1 MTGDG
6 FGSRISPLLLAVYV
20 PTAIFSLCDGLLV
33 PTLPLFVASFEVPLA
48 TVGLALAG
56 EAVGMLIADLPAGW
70 LLSRVAPK
78 VAMLAGGLLAAIAVL
93 MTAVAPTL
101 VAVIALRVVAGAGL
115 ALFSLSR
122 HAFLAHATRSADRG
136 RAIAIYG
143 GINRLGVF
151 VGPAVGGVLA
161 ALLGLRAP
169 FVLYAALILV
179 ALVLVVVY
187 IPSEADI
194 GTRHQPG
201 EQRGGRRPRQA
212 LASSAGVLAN
222 AGFGHIL
229 GQAVRAGRRVLIPL
243 YASQVIGLDVAAVG
257 VVVSV
262 SGLVDMLMFYPAGWL
277 MDRRGRKHAIVPCFL
292 VMGLGL
298 AMVPLASG
306 FWSLMLAGVVIG
318 IGNGLGSGTM
328 MTLGADLAP
337 REAMGEFLG
346 IWRMI
351 GDVGM
356 VGGPVLI
363 GAVAQ
368 ALTLGSA
375 ATVVG
380 GLSVGAALWFA
391 KRVPETL
398 ERTTAAGG

>member
-1 MTGDG
+1 MNG
-6 FGSRISPLLLAVYV
+6 RVSPLLLAVYI
-20 PTAIFSLCDGLLV
+20 PTAILSLCDGLLV
-33 PTLPLFVASFEVPLA
+33 PTLPLFVASFEVSLA

-56 EAVGMLIADLPAGW
+56 EAVGMLLADLPAGW
-70 LLSRVAPK
+70 LLGRIPPK
-78 VAMLAGGLLAAIAVL
+78 AAMLAGGSLVAVAVL
-93 MTAVAPTL
+93 LTAIAPTL
-101 VAVIALRVVAGAGL
+101 TLVVMLRVVAGAGL

-122 HAFLAHATRSADRG
+122 HAYLAHATRSADRG

-151 VGPAVGGVLA
+151 IGPAVGGGLA

-169 FVLYAALILV
+169 FLLYALLVLV
-179 ALVLVVVY
+179 ALLMVVLF

-194 GTRHQPG
+194 GTRRTGAADRTVQ
-201 EQRGGRRPRQA
+201 RPREA
-212 LASSAGVLAN
+212 LRRSSGKLAN

-229 GQAVRAGRRVLIPL
+229 SQAVRAGRRVLIPL
-243 YASQVIGLDVAAVG
+243 YAAQVLGLDVAMVG
-257 VVVSV
+257 VIVSV

-277 MDRRGRKHAIVPCFL
+277 MDRRGRKHAIVPCFI

-298 AMVPLASG
+298 ALVPLASG
-306 FWSLMLAGVVIG
+306 FWMLLLAGIVVG
-318 IGNGLGSGTM
+318 VGNGLGSGTM

-351 GDVGM
+351 GDVGL

-368 ALTLGSA
+368 SMSLGSSA
-375 ATVVG
+375 SAVA
-380 GLSVGAALWFA
+380 GLSLAAALWFA

-398 ERTTAAGG
+398 ERPSAAVR

>member
-1 MTGDG
+1 MNG
-6 FGSRISPLLLAVYV
+6 RVSPLLLAVYV

-33 PTLPLFVASFEVPLA
+33 PTLPLFVASFEVSLA

-56 EAVGMLIADLPAGW
+56 EAVGMLLADLPAGW
-70 LLSRVAPK
+70 LLGRIAPK
-78 VAMLAGGLLAAIAVL
+78 AAMLAGGLLTALAVL
-93 MTAVAPTL
+93 LTAIAPTL
-101 VAVIALRVVAGAGL
+101 ALVVVLRIVAGAGL
-115 ALFSLSR
+115 SLFSLSR
-122 HAFLAHATRSADRG
+122 HAFLAHATKSADRG

-151 VGPAVGGVLA
+151 IGPAVGGALA

-169 FVLYAALILV
+169 FILYAVLIVL
-179 ALVLVVVY
+179 ALVLVVLF

-194 GTRHQPG
+194 GTRHA
-201 EQRGGRRPRQA
+201 RGQERSGRRPREA
-212 LASSAGVLAN
+212 LLQSSNSLVN

-243 YASQVIGLDVAAVG
+243 YAAQVLGLDVATVG
-257 VVVSV
+257 IILSV

-277 MDRRGRKHAIVPCFL
+277 MDRRGRKHAIVPCFI

-298 AMVPLASG
+298 TLVPLASG
-306 FWSLMLAGVVIG
+306 FWMLLLAGIVIG
-318 IGNGLGSGTM
+318 VGNGLGSGTM

-337 REAMGEFLG
+337 PEAMGEFLG

-368 ALTLGSA
+368 SLSLGSA
-375 ATVVG
+375 ASVVA
-380 GLSVGAALWFA
+380 GLSLAAALWFA

-398 ERTTAAGG
+398 ERRSHTVR

>member
-1 MTGDG
+1 MNG
-6 FGSRISPLLLAVYV
+6 RVSPLLLAVYV

-33 PTLPLFVASFEVPLA
+33 PTLPLFVASFDVSLA

-56 EAVGMLIADLPAGW
+56 EAVGMLLADLPAGW
-70 LLSRVAPK
+70 LLGRLAPK
-78 VAMLAGGLLAAIAVL
+78 AAMLAGGLLTALAVVLTAI
-93 MTAVAPTL
+93 APTL
-101 VAVIALRVVAGAGL
+101 ALVVVLRVVAGAGL

-122 HAFLAHATRSADRG
+122 HAYLAHATRSADRG

-151 VGPAVGGVLA
+151 IGPAIGGALA
-161 ALLGLRAP
+161 ALVGLRAP
-169 FVLYAALILV
+169 FLLYAALVLV
-179 ALVLVVVY
+179 ALVMVVSF

-194 GTRHQPG
+194 GTRHAPTG
-201 EQRGGRRPRQA
+201 AEQQRRPREA
-212 LASSAGVLAN
+212 LRQSSGTLAN

-243 YASQVIGLDVAAVG
+243 YAAQVLGLDVATVG
-257 VVVSV
+257 IIVSV

-277 MDRRGRKHAIVPCFL
+277 MDRRGRKHAIVPCFI
-292 VMGLGL
+292 VMGLGI
-298 AMVPLASG
+298 AMVPLATE
-306 FWSLMLAGVVIG
+306 FWMLMLAGIVIG

-368 ALTLGSA
+368 SLSLGSA
-375 ATVVG
+375 ASAVA
-380 GLSVGAALWFA
+380 GLSFAAALWFA

-398 ERTTAAGG
+398 ERPVAAAR

>member
-1 MTGDG
+1 MTTDS
-6 FGSRISPLLLAVYV
+6 FGSRVSPLLLAVYV

-56 EAVGMLIADLPAGW
+56 EAVGMLLADLPAGW
-70 LLSRVAPK
+70 LLGRVAPK
-78 VAMLAGGLLAAIAVL
+78 AAMLAGGLLAACAVL
-93 MTAVAPTL
+93 LTAVAPTL
-101 VAVIALRVVAGAGL
+101 TAVIALRVVAGAGL
-115 ALFSLSR
+115 SLFSLSR

-151 VGPAVGGVLA
+151 IGPALGGALA

-169 FVLYAALILV
+169 FVLYGVLVLV
-179 ALVLVVVY
+179 ALVLVVLF

-194 GTRHQPG
+194 GTRHTAGEPG
-201 EQRGGRRPRQA
+201 DRRRPRQA
-212 LASSAGVLAN
+212 LAASAGVLAN

-277 MDRRGRKHAIVPCFL
+277 MDHRGRKHAIVPCFV

-298 AMVPLASG
+298 ALVPLAG
-306 FWSLMLAGVVIG
+306 GLWTLMLAGVVIG

-337 REAMGEFLG
+337 REAVGEFLG

-368 ALTLGSA
+368 AMTLGSA
-375 ATVVG
+375 ATTVAAIS
-380 GLSVGAALWFA
+380 LGAALWFA

-398 ERTTAAGG
+398 RGGWAAGR

>member
-1 MTGDG
+1 MP
-6 FGSRISPLLLAVYV
+6 PLLLAVYV

-33 PTLPLFVASFEVPLA
+33 PTLPLFVASFEVSLA

-56 EAVGMLIADLPAGW
+56 EAVGMLLADLPAGW
-70 LLSRVAPK
+70 LLGRVAPK
-78 VAMLAGGLLAAIAVL
+78 VAMLTGGLLTACAVL
-93 MTAVAPTL
+93 LTTIAPTL
-101 VAVIALRVVAGAGL
+101 ALVVVLRVIAGAGL

-122 HAFLAHATRSADRG
+122 HAYLAHATRSADRG

-151 VGPAVGGVLA
+151 IGPAVGGALA
-161 ALLGLRAP
+161 ALVGLRAP
-169 FVLYAALILV
+169 FLLYGVLILG
-179 ALVLVVVY
+179 ALVLVMFF

-194 GTRHQPG
+194 GTRHGRPDAPPA
-201 EQRGGRRPRQA
+201 QRRREA
-212 LASSAGVLAN
+212 LRASSTTLAN
-222 AGFGHIL
+222 AGFGQIL

-243 YASQVIGLDVAAVG
+243 YAAQVLGLDVAAVG
-257 VVVSV
+257 IIVSV
-262 SGLVDMLMFYPAGWL
+262 SGLIDMLMFYPAGWL
-277 MDRRGRKHAIVPCFL
+277 MDRRGRKHAIVPCFI
-292 VMGLGL
+292 VMGLGI

-306 FWSLMLAGVVIG
+306 FWLLMLAGIVIG
-318 IGNGLGSGTM
+318 VGNGLGSGTM
-328 MTLGADLAP
+328 MTIGADLAP

-368 ALTLGSA
+368 SLSLGSA
-375 ATVVG
+375 ATAVA
-380 GLSVGAALWFA
+380 GLSFGAALWFA

-398 ERTTAAGG
+398 ERTQRPAG

>member
-1 MTGDG
+1 MNG
-6 FGSRISPLLLAVYV
+6 RVSPLLLAVYV

-33 PTLPLFVASFEVPLA
+33 PTLPLFVASFDVPLA
-48 TVGLALAG
+48 TVGLALAA
-56 EAVGMLIADLPAGW
+56 EAVGMLLADLPAGW
-70 LLSRVAPK
+70 LLGRVAPK
-78 VAMLAGGLLAAIAVL
+78 AAMLAGGLVTASAVL
-93 MTAVAPTL
+93 LTSLAPTL
-101 VAVIALRVVAGAGL
+101 VLVVALRVIAGAGL
-115 ALFSLSR
+115 SLFSLSR
-122 HAFLAHATRSADRG
+122 HAYLAHATRSVDRG

-151 VGPAVGGVLA
+151 IGPAVGGALA
-161 ALLGLRAP
+161 ALFGLRAP
-169 FVLYAALILV
+169 FLLYGVLILL
-179 ALVLVVVY
+179 ALVLVVLF

-194 GTRHQPG
+194 GTRHGLPG
-201 EQRGGRRPRQA
+201 GASARRPREA
-212 LASSAGVLAN
+212 LLASSGRLAN

-243 YASQVIGLDVAAVG
+243 YAAQVIGLDVATVG
-257 VVVSV
+257 MIVSV

-277 MDRRGRKHAIVPCFL
+277 MDRRGRKYAIVPCFV
-292 VMGLGL
+292 VMGLGI
-298 AMVPLASG
+298 AMVPFASN
-306 FWSLMLAGVVIG
+306 FWLLMLAGVVIG
-318 IGNGLGSGTM
+318 VGNGLGSGTM

-368 ALTLGSA
+368 SMSLGSA
-375 ATVVG
+375 ASVVA
-380 GLSVGAALWFA
+380 GLSLAAALWFA

-398 ERTTAAGG
+398 ERSTTPAG

>member
-1 MTGDG
+1 MNG
-6 FGSRISPLLLAVYV
+6 RVSPLLLAVYI
-20 PTAIFSLCDGLLV
+20 PTAILSLCDGLLV
-33 PTLPLFVASFEVPLA
+33 PTLPLFVASFEVSLA

-56 EAVGMLIADLPAGW
+56 EAVGMLLADLPAGW
-70 LLSRVAPK
+70 LLGRIPPK
-78 VAMLAGGLLAAIAVL
+78 AAMLAGGSLVAVAVL
-93 MTAVAPTL
+93 LTAIAPTL
-101 VAVIALRVVAGAGL
+101 TLVVMLRVVAGAGL

-122 HAFLAHATRSADRG
+122 HAYLAHATRSADRG

-151 VGPAVGGVLA
+151 IGPAVGGALA

-169 FVLYAALILV
+169 FLLYALLVLV
-179 ALVLVVVY
+179 ALLMVVLF

-194 GTRHQPG
+194 GTRRTGAADRTVQ
-201 EQRGGRRPRQA
+201 RPREA
-212 LASSAGVLAN
+212 LRRSSGKLAN

-243 YASQVIGLDVAAVG
+243 YAAQVLGLDVAMVG
-257 VVVSV
+257 VIVSV

-277 MDRRGRKHAIVPCFL
+277 MDRRGRKHAIVPCFI

-298 AMVPLASG
+298 ALVPLASG
-306 FWSLMLAGVVIG
+306 FWMLLLAGIVVG

-351 GDVGM
+351 GDVGL

-368 ALTLGSA
+368 SMSLGSSA
-375 ATVVG
+375 SAVA
-380 GLSVGAALWFA
+380 GLSLAAALWFA

-398 ERTTAAGG
+398 ERPSAAVR

>member
-1 MTGDG
+1 MNG
-6 FGSRISPLLLAVYV
+6 RVSPLLLAVYI
-20 PTAIFSLCDGLLV
+20 PTAILSLCDGLLV
-33 PTLPLFVASFEVPLA
+33 PTLPLFVASFEVSLA

-56 EAVGMLIADLPAGW
+56 EAVGMLLADLPAGW
-70 LLSRVAPK
+70 LLGRIPPK
-78 VAMLAGGLLAAIAVL
+78 AAMLAGGSLVAVAVL
-93 MTAVAPTL
+93 LTAIAPTL
-101 VAVIALRVVAGAGL
+101 TLVVMLRVVAGAGL

-122 HAFLAHATRSADRG
+122 HAYLAHATRSADRG

-151 VGPAVGGVLA
+151 IGPAVGGGLA

-169 FVLYAALILV
+169 FLLYALLVLV
-179 ALVLVVVY
+179 ALLMVVLF

-194 GTRHQPG
+194 GTRRTGAADRTVQ
-201 EQRGGRRPRQA
+201 RPREA
-212 LASSAGVLAN
+212 LRRSSGKLAN

-243 YASQVIGLDVAAVG
+243 YAAQVLGLDVAMVG
-257 VVVSV
+257 VIVSV

-277 MDRRGRKHAIVPCFL
+277 MDRRGRKHAIVPCFI

-298 AMVPLASG
+298 ALVPLASG
-306 FWSLMLAGVVIG
+306 FWMLLLAGIVVG

-351 GDVGM
+351 GDVGL

-368 ALTLGSA
+368 SMSLGSSA
-375 ATVVG
+375 SAVA
-380 GLSVGAALWFA
+380 GLSLAAALWFA

-398 ERTTAAGG
+398 ERPSAAVR